1 MATKKATIR
10 KSKKGSKKVVRLN
23 APGSQFRSLKGDRP
37 PTRVRK
43 NMDMDPAKLAAVKEI
58 LGAPTETEAV
68 DRAFDEII
76 FEHKVAAGLERLAE
90 AGGLPNVDPD
100 A

>member
-1 MATKKATIR
+1 MPTKKSSSR
-10 KSKKGSKKVVRLN
+10 KSRRQPKKTVRLN
-23 APGSQFRSLKGDRP
+23 A
-37 PTRVRK
+37 RVRK
-43 NMDMDPAKLAAVKEI
+43 NMDMDPAKLAAVKRI

-76 FEHKVAAGLERLAE
+76 FEYKVSAGLDRLAE
-90 AGGLPNVDPD
+90 VGGLPRVDPE

>member
-1 MATKKATIR
+1 MATKKAESP
-10 KSKKGSKKVVRLN
+10 KSKGSSKKTARIK
-23 APGSQFRSLKGDRP
+23 ASSSKSLPRERAGYR
-37 PTRVRK
+37 RVRK
-43 NMDMDPAKLAAVKEI
+43 NMDMDPAKLAAVKAI

-76 FEHKVAAGLERLAE
+76 FEHKVSAGLDRLTQ
-90 AGGLPNVDPD
+90 AGGLPKVDPD

>member
-1 MATKKATIR
+1 MATKRQAGT
-10 KSKKGSKKVVRLN
+10 KSKKSARRRARL
-23 APGSQFRSLKGDRP
+23 GRP
-37 PTRVRK
+37 AGGPPRRVRK
-43 NMDMDPAKLAAVKEI
+43 NMDMDPAKLAAVKAI
-58 LGAPTETEAV
+58 LGAHTETEAV

-76 FEHKVAAGLERLAE
+76 FEHKVTAGLDRLTE

>member
-1 MATKKATIR
+1 VPTKKPTPR
-10 KSKKGSKKVVRLN
+10 KSRKRSKKIVRLN
-23 APGSQFRSLKGDRP
+23 A
-37 PTRVRK
+37 RVRK
-43 NMDMDPAKLAAVKEI
+43 NMDMDPAKLAAVKKI

-76 FEHKVAAGLERLAE
+76 FEHKVSAGLDRLTE
-90 AGGLPNVDPD
+90 AGGLPSVDPE